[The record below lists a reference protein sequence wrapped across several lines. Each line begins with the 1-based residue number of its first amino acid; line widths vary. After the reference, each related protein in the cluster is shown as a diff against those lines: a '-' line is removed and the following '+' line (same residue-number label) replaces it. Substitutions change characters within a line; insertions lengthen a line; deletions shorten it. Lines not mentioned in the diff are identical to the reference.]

1 MFLQI
6 CFIFEKDPRSFQ
18 VARDTV
24 AGDSSKRDRVVDP
37 NPVGVPRVTHERNVM
52 HHAGRRA
59 APSPRDIIEGG
70 LGQLLE
76 LPGQLELR
84 LARLGVAVELDAVAE
99 VARDEPG

>member
-1 MFLQI
+1 
-6 CFIFEKDPRSFQ
+6 
-18 VARDTV
+18 V
-24 AGDSSKRDRVVDP
+24 
-37 NPVGVPRVTHERNVM
+37 
-52 HHAGRRA
+52 
-59 APSPRDIIEGG
+59 APSPPRDTIEGG